1 MKISTYSNGNGKS
14 RIDFLDNTFCGKII
28 NGTWQK
34 TINESEITTHN
45 RLIQQQIQD
54 LEKVDYQ
61 NLSCTEFINNN
72 GFYSKH
78 ITDLEYNNPMAFSIL
93 IYKNL
98 YQFQVLMR
106 TLYVRTNFHC
116 IHVDKNAQPI
126 YFDYAVKLS
135 LCLENVYIAFPRI
148 KVTWGTMSILE
159 AERICQI
166 HLLQKSSKWHYYMT
180 IAVSFLISNKS
191 S

>member
-1 MKISTYSNGNGKS
+1 MKIIRYPNDNWES
-14 RIDFLDNTFCGKII
+14 RIDFLNKTFCGKFI

-34 TINESEITTHN
+34 SINESEITTHN
-45 RLIQQQIQD
+45 RLIQQRIQD
-54 LEKVDYQ
+54 LEKIDYQ

-78 ITDLEYNNPMAFSIL
+78 ITNLEYNNPMAFSIL
-93 IYKNL
+93 VYKNL

-106 TLYVRTNFHC
+106 TLYVRSNFHC
-116 IHVDKNAQPI
+116 IHIDKNAPSF

-135 LCLENVYIAFPRI
+135 LCLDNVYIAIPRI
-148 KVTWGTMSILE
+148 KVSWGTMSILE
-159 AERICQI
+159 AERICQT

-180 IAVSFLISNKS
+180 IAVSLQTSNKS
-191 S
+191 L